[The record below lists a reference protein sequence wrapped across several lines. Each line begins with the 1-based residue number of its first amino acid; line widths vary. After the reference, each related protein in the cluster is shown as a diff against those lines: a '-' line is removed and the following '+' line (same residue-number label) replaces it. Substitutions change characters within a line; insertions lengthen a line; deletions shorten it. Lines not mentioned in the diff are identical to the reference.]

1 MARFSYPSLARL
13 TLAFVCLFV
22 ILPASAQDF
31 LTGTVLDPNGAPL
44 PRATVRLLEPGGH
57 LAAETLTD
65 VQGRFRFAGLA
76 PGTYTLE
83 VELTGFVRTTRSVR
97 SGEALELQL
106 EVSPVRESVVVT
118 ATRTEAPTSQVGSS
132 VTVLSGELLHAR
144 AAIIATDLLRTV
156 PGLAIVQ
163 SGPPGAVTSV
173 FARGGESDHN
183 RVFVDG
189 VPVNEPGGFFNFASL
204 TPLNLNRIEVVR
216 GPQSALFGSDALGST
231 IQLFTEKGTAETQR
245 PRLAFSLEGGTHDAR
260 RGAAQ
265 IAGELGRFDYSA
277 AAARFLT
284 DNAEANSAFRTT
296 TLSTN
301 VGVTLD
307 ERTSLRLIARGNF
320 STAGTPGQ
328 TAFFEPNLDAFF
340 RSRDGIVNLS
350 LRHQTTDR
358 WRQQVTGA
366 YARSRQRSIDPTTF
380 FGPSDFLSDSRRT
393 RLHYQSD
400 VAFSPTQLFVF
411 AFEWER
417 EFVGIGDLVFPP
429 VPRADR
435 TVRSAV
441 VQHQALFG
449 RLSVAGGFRIEGN
462 EGFGTEFVPRVSA
475 AYFLRTGG
483 AQFGAT
489 KLKFNFGLGVKEPQL
504 FESVT
509 VVPRRLEPERVR
521 SFDFGFEQRLARDRA
536 KLELNWFDNR
546 FRDLIA
552 FKILSFSPFSF
563 TYENIGKTKAR
574 GAEVVLEAVPFVGL
588 RVLAAYTFLDSQVVE
603 SISDFDPVFAEGQRL
618 FRRPKHT
625 GSWTTLWDWRWLN
638 LTSTLVV
645 VSRRT
650 DSDFVGLGLTSN
662 PGYERWDVA
671 VNLRPPQ
678 LGGRRVTYF
687 AVVENLLNQRYMEA
701 LGFPAL
707 KLTLR
712 GGARFEF

>member
-1 MARFSYPSLARL
+1 MAPFSFAFLARL
-13 TLAFVCLFV
+13 TLTFVCLFV
-22 ILPASAQDF
+22 ILPVSAQDS
-31 LTGTVLDPNGAPL
+31 LTGTVLDPRGAPL
-44 PRATVRLLEPGGH
+44 PRATVRLLEPGGQ

-65 VQGRFRFAGLA
+65 VQGRFRFSGLTAGI
-76 PGTYTLE
+76 YTLE
-83 VELTGFVRTTRSVR
+83 VELTGFVQATRSVR
-97 SGEALELQL
+97 AGEALELKL

-132 VTVLSGELLHAR
+132 VTVLSGELLDAR
-144 AAIIATDLLRTV
+144 AGLTLTELLRTV

-163 SGPPGAVTSV
+163 SGPPGAITSL

-183 RVFVDG
+183 RVFIDG

-231 IQLFTEKGTAETQR
+231 VQLFTEKGTAETQR

-260 RGAAQ
+260 RGTGRV
-265 IAGELGRFDYSA
+265 AGELGRFDYSA

-284 DNAEANSAFRTT
+284 DNAEPNSAFRTT

-320 STAGTPGQ
+320 SAAGTPGQ

-340 RSRDGIVNLS
+340 RGRDGILNLS

-380 FGPSDFLSDSRRT
+380 FGPSDFLNDSRRT

-400 VAFSPTQLFVF
+400 VAFSPAQLLVF

-417 EFVGIGDLVFPP
+417 EFAGIGDLVFPP

-435 TVRSAV
+435 TIRSAV

-449 RLSVAGGFRIEGN
+449 RLSVAGGFRVEGN
-462 EGFGTEFVPRVSA
+462 EGFGTKLVPRVSA

-483 AQFGAT
+483 AGLGAT

-509 VVPRRLEPERVR
+509 VEPRRLEPERVR
-521 SFDFGFEQRLARDRA
+521 SFDFGIEQRLARDRA

-552 FKILSFSPFSF
+552 FKILSFFPFSF
-563 TYENIGKTKAR
+563 TYENIGKTRAR
-574 GAEVVLEAVPFVGL
+574 GAEVLFEVAPLSGL
-588 RVLAAYTFLDSQVVE
+588 RAIASYTFLDSQVVE
-603 SISDFDPVFAEGQRL
+603 SVSDFDPVFAQGQRL

-625 GSWTTLWDWRWLN
+625 GSLTALWDWRWLN

-662 PGYERWDVA
+662 PGYEKWDLA
-671 VNLRPPQ
+671 VHLRPPL
-678 LGGRRVTYF
+678 LGGRRVTYY
-687 AVVENLLNQRYMEA
+687 AVIENLLNQRYMEA

-707 KLTLR
+707 KFTVR
-712 GGARFEF
+712 AGARVDF